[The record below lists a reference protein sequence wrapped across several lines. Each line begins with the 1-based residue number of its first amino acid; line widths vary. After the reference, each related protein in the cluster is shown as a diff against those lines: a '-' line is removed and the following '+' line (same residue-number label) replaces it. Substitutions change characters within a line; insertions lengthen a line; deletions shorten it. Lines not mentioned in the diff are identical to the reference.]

1 MKRLHELNIDF
12 MRHLHVMV
20 AISGVLVLLALTQ
33 LLVGRLNMGID
44 FAGGTQLIVRFLEEP
59 AIDEVRAVLA
69 EAGMGEVQIQRF
81 GEQERNE
88 IIIKTPLLPDRQEGS
103 RDAVVRALESRFGSG
118 DGQPDL
124 NEIGVAT
131 LTSLLYESD
140 PDGRRGEGEAAAR
153 EHYRAV
159 AESVMEVRSERGLFA
174 SW

>member
-12 MRHLHVMV
+12 MRHLNVMV

-59 AIDEVRAVLA
+59 EIDEVRAVLA

-103 RDAVVRALESRFGSG
+103 RGARPGEPLRERRRPARSQRDRGRDAHLALVRERSRRAL
-118 DGQPDL
+118 
-124 NEIGVAT
+124 
-131 LTSLLYESD
+131 
-140 PDGRRGEGEAAAR
+140 GRG
-153 EHYRAV
+153 
-159 AESVMEVRSERGLFA
+159 
-174 SW
+174 